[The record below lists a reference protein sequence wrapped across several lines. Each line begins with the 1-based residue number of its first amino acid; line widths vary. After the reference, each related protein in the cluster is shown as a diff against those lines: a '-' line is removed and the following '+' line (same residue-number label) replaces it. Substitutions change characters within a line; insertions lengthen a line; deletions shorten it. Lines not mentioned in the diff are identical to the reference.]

1 MEKYPQMTHGIVVL
15 GIGYILSQFFRAF
28 LAVLTPALR
37 SDIGA
42 GPEDLAFA
50 SGLWFFAFAAM
61 QLPVGWALDT
71 VGPRRTAA
79 ALLLVG
85 GGGGAAVFALATVPL
100 HIHIAMALIGIGC
113 APVLMAS
120 YYIFARE
127 YPPARFVV
135 LASVMVGIGT
145 FGNLVASYPMAIA
158 AETIGWRASLW
169 GLCAITSLTAIGIW
183 AVVRDP
189 ATPEG
194 EARGSLLAVFKI
206 KALWFIFPIMAVSY
220 AQVGAL
226 RGLWIGPYFED
237 VFAADAHQIGL
248 ATLLMGA
255 AMVAG
260 TFAYGPLDRLMGSTK
275 WVVIGGTSLNL
286 LALLGLIFF
295 PASGL
300 ILATLLMAAIGFFG
314 ATYAVI
320 IAHGR
325 SFLPPQLIGRGMTL
339 LNLCSIGGVGVAQFL
354 SGRAFGASQP
364 AVTAQ
369 APYVVIFTLF
379 AGMMAAGLCVYLF
392 SRDTTH

>member
-1 MEKYPQMTHGIVVL
+1 MTRGIALL
-15 GIGYILSQFFRAF
+15 GLGYILSQFFRAF
-28 LAVLTPALR
+28 LAVLSPALR

-79 ALLLVG
+79 ALLLIG

-100 HIHIAMALIGIGC
+100 HIHIAMVLIGIGC

-135 LASVMVGIGT
+135 LASVMVGVGT
-145 FGNLVASYPMAIA
+145 CGNLVASYPMAIA

-169 GLCAITSLTAIGIW
+169 ALCAITSLTAFGIW
-183 AVVRDP
+183 AVVTDP

-237 VFAADAHQIGL
+237 VFGADAHQIGL

-260 TFAYGPLDRLMGSTK
+260 TFAYGPLDRMVGSTK
-275 WVVIGGTSLNL
+275 WVVVAGTTLNL

-300 ILATLLMAAIGFFG
+300 ILATFLMAAIGFFG

-320 IAHGR
+320 ISHGR

-364 AVTAQ
+364 AITAQ

-379 AGMMAAGLCVYLF
+379 AGMMAVGLFVYLF
-392 SRDTTH
+392 SRDTPH

>member
-1 MEKYPQMTHGIVVL
+1 MTRGVALL
-15 GIGYILSQFFRAF
+15 GLGYVLSQFFRAF
-28 LAVLTPALR
+28 LAVLSPSLR
-37 SDIGA
+37 VDLGA
-42 GPEDLAFA
+42 TPEDLAFA
-50 SGLWFFAFAAM
+50 SGLWFFSFAAM

-79 ALLLVG
+79 SLLLVG
-85 GGGGAAVFALATVPL
+85 GGGGAALFAVATQPL
-100 HIHIAMALIGIGC
+100 HINLAMILIGIGC
-113 APVLMAS
+113 APVLMGA

-127 YPPARFVV
+127 FAPSRFVV

-145 FGNLVASYPMAIA
+145 LGNLVASYPMAIA

-169 GLCAITSLTAIGIW
+169 GLCAITTLTAVGIW
-183 AVVRDP
+183 SVVRDP

-194 EARGSLLAVFKI
+194 EQRGSLLGVFKI
-206 KALWFIFPIMAVSY
+206 KALWFIFPIMSVSY

-237 VFAADAHQIGL
+237 VFAANAHQIGW
-248 ATLLMGA
+248 ATLLMGI

-260 TFAYGPLDRLMGSTK
+260 SLAYGPLDRVIGSTK
-275 WVVIGGTSLNL
+275 WVIVGGTALNL
-286 LALLGLIFF
+286 AALVALMLF
-295 PASGL
+295 PDSGI
-300 ILATLLMAAIGFFG
+300 ILATALMAAVGFFG

-325 SFLPPQLIGRGMTL
+325 SFMPPQLVGRGMTL

-354 SGRAFGASQP
+354 SGRVYAASQP

-369 APYVVIFTLF
+369 APYVMIFTLF
-379 AGMMAAGLCVYLF
+379 AGLMAAGLFVYLF
-392 SRDTTH
+392 SRDTGE

>member
-1 MEKYPQMTHGIVVL
+1 MKRGIALL
-15 GIGYILSQFFRAF
+15 GLGYVLSQFFRAF

-206 KALWFIFPIMAVSY
+206 KALWFIFPIMSVSY

-237 VFAADAHQIGL
+237 VFGADAHQIGL

-260 TFAYGPLDRLMGSTK
+260 TFAYGPLDRIMGSTK

-354 SGRAFGASQP
+354 SGRAFAASQP

-379 AGMMAAGLCVYLF
+379 AGMMAAGLLVYLF
-392 SRDTTH
+392 SRDTAH

>member
-1 MEKYPQMTHGIVVL
+1 MSRGIALL
-15 GIGYILSQFFRAF
+15 GLAYVLSQFFRAF
-28 LAVLTPALR
+28 LAVLSPALR
-37 SDIGA
+37 SDVGA

-79 ALLLVG
+79 SLLLIG
-85 GGGGAAVFALATVPL
+85 GGGGAAIFALATTPL
-100 HIHIAMALIGIGC
+100 HIGVAMALIGVGC

-135 LASVMVGIGT
+135 LASVMVGVGT
-145 FGNLVASYPMAIA
+145 SGNLVASYPMAIA

-169 GLCAITSLTAIGIW
+169 GLCAITSLTALGIW
-183 AVVRDP
+183 VVVRDP

-194 EARGSLLAVFKI
+194 ETRGSLLAVFKI

-237 VFAADAHQIGL
+237 VFSASAHQVGL

-260 TFAYGPLDRLMGSTK
+260 TFAYGPLDRVMGSTK
-275 WVVIGGTSLNL
+275 WVVIGGTVINL
-286 LALLGLIFF
+286 VALCGLIFF
-295 PASGL
+295 PVSGL
-300 ILATLLMAAIGFFG
+300 ALATVLMAAIGFFG
-314 ATYAVI
+314 ATYAI
-320 IAHGR
+320 IISHGR
-325 SFLPPQLIGRGMTL
+325 SFLPPNLIGRGMTL

-354 SGRAFGASQP
+354 SGRAYAASQP
-364 AVTAQ
+364 ATTVQ

-379 AGMMAAGLCVYLF
+379 AVLMAAGLFVYLF

>member
-1 MEKYPQMTHGIVVL
+1 MSRGIALL
-15 GIGYILSQFFRAF
+15 GLAYVLSQFFRAF
-28 LAVLTPALR
+28 LAVLSPALR
-37 SDIGA
+37 SDVGA

-79 ALLLVG
+79 SLLLIG
-85 GGGGAAVFALATVPL
+85 GGGGAAIFALATTPL
-100 HIHIAMALIGIGC
+100 HIGVAMALIGVGC

-135 LASVMVGIGT
+135 LASVMVGVGT
-145 FGNLVASYPMAIA
+145 SGNLVASYPMAIA

-169 GLCAITSLTAIGIW
+169 GLCAITSLTALGIW
-183 AVVRDP
+183 VVVRDP

-237 VFAADAHQIGL
+237 VFSASAHQIGL

-260 TFAYGPLDRLMGSTK
+260 TFAYGPLDRVMGSTK
-275 WVVIGGTSLNL
+275 WVVIGGTVINL
-286 LALLGLIFF
+286 VALCGLIFF
-295 PASGL
+295 PVSGL
-300 ILATLLMAAIGFFG
+300 ALATVLMAAIGFFG
-314 ATYAVI
+314 ATYAI
-320 IAHGR
+320 IISHGR
-325 SFLPPQLIGRGMTL
+325 SFLPPNLIGRGMTL

-354 SGRAFGASQP
+354 SGRAYAASQP
-364 AVTAQ
+364 ATTVQ

-379 AGMMAAGLCVYLF
+379 AVLMAAGLFVYLF
-392 SRDTTH
+392 SLDTTH

>member
-1 MEKYPQMTHGIVVL
+1 MTRGVALL
-15 GIGYILSQFFRAF
+15 GLGYVLSQFFRAF
-28 LAVLTPALR
+28 LAVLSPSLR
-37 SDIGA
+37 VDLGA
-42 GPEDLAFA
+42 TPEDLAFA
-50 SGLWFFAFAAM
+50 SGLWFFSFAAM

-79 ALLLVG
+79 SLLLVG
-85 GGGGAAVFALATVPL
+85 GGGGAALFAVATQPL
-100 HIHIAMALIGIGC
+100 HINLAMVLIGIGC
-113 APVLMAS
+113 APVLMGA

-127 YPPARFVV
+127 FAPSRFVV

-145 FGNLVASYPMAIA
+145 LGNLVASYPMAIA

-169 GLCAITSLTAIGIW
+169 GLCAITTLTAIGIW
-183 AVVRDP
+183 SVVCDP

-194 EARGSLLAVFKI
+194 EQRGSLLGVFKI
-206 KALWFIFPIMAVSY
+206 KALWFIFPIMSVSY

-237 VFAADAHQIGL
+237 VFAANAHQIGW
-248 ATLLMGA
+248 ATLLMGI

-260 TFAYGPLDRLMGSTK
+260 SLAYGPLDRVIGSTK
-275 WVVIGGTSLNL
+275 WVIVGGTALNL
-286 LALLGLIFF
+286 AALVALMLF
-295 PASGL
+295 PDSGI
-300 ILATLLMAAIGFFG
+300 ILATALMAAVGFFG

-325 SFLPPQLIGRGMTL
+325 SFMPPQLVGRGMTL

-354 SGRAFGASQP
+354 SGRVYATSQP

-369 APYVVIFTLF
+369 APYVMIFTLF
-379 AGMMAAGLCVYLF
+379 AALMAAGLFVYLF
-392 SRDTTH
+392 SRDAGE

>member
-1 MEKYPQMTHGIVVL
+1 MTRGVALL
-15 GIGYILSQFFRAF
+15 GLGYVLSQFFRAF
-28 LAVLTPALR
+28 LAVLSPSLR
-37 SDIGA
+37 VDLGA
-42 GPEDLAFA
+42 TPEDLAFA
-50 SGLWFFAFAAM
+50 SGLWFFSFAAM

-79 ALLLVG
+79 SLLLVG
-85 GGGGAAVFALATVPL
+85 GGGGAALFAVATQPL
-100 HIHIAMALIGIGC
+100 HINLAMVLIGIGC
-113 APVLMAS
+113 APVLMGA

-127 YPPARFVV
+127 FAPSRFVV

-145 FGNLVASYPMAIA
+145 LGNLVASYPMAIA

-169 GLCAITSLTAIGIW
+169 GLCAITTLTAIGIW
-183 AVVRDP
+183 SVVRDP

-194 EARGSLLAVFKI
+194 EQRGNLLGVFKI
-206 KALWFIFPIMAVSY
+206 KALWFIFPIMSVSY

-237 VFAADAHQIGL
+237 VFAANAHQIGW
-248 ATLLMGA
+248 ATLLMGI

-260 TFAYGPLDRLMGSTK
+260 SLAYGPLDRVIGSTK
-275 WVVIGGTSLNL
+275 WVIVGGTALNL
-286 LALLGLIFF
+286 AALVALMLF
-295 PASGL
+295 PDSGI
-300 ILATLLMAAIGFFG
+300 ILATALMAAVGFFG

-325 SFLPPQLIGRGMTL
+325 SFMPPQLVGRGMTL

-354 SGRAFGASQP
+354 SGRVYAASQP

-369 APYVVIFTLF
+369 APYVMIFTLF
-379 AGMMAAGLCVYLF
+379 AALMAAGLFVYLF
-392 SRDTTH
+392 SRDAGE

>member
-1 MEKYPQMTHGIVVL
+1 MSRGIALL
-15 GIGYILSQFFRAF
+15 GLAYVLSQFFRAF
-28 LAVLTPALR
+28 LAVLSPALR
-37 SDIGA
+37 NDIGA

-71 VGPRRTAA
+71 IGPRRTAA
-79 ALLLVG
+79 SLLLVG
-85 GGGGAAVFALATVPL
+85 GGGGAAIFAMATSPL
-100 HIHIAMALIGIGC
+100 HIGVAMALIGVGC
-113 APVLMAS
+113 APVLMAA

-135 LASVMVGIGT
+135 LASVMVGVGT
-145 FGNLVASYPMAIA
+145 SGNLVASYPMAIA

-169 GLCAITSLTAIGIW
+169 GLGAITSLTALGIW
-183 AVVRDP
+183 IVVRDP

-194 EARGSLLAVFKI
+194 ETRGSLLAVFKI

-237 VFAADAHQIGL
+237 VFSASAHQIGL

-260 TFAYGPLDRLMGSTK
+260 TFAYGPLDRIIGSTK
-275 WVVIGGTSLNL
+275 WVVIVGTGINL
-286 LALLGLIFF
+286 AALCGLVLF
-295 PASGL
+295 PVSGL
-300 ILATLLMAAIGFFG
+300 AFATILMAAIGFFG
-314 ATYAVI
+314 ATYAI
-320 IAHGR
+320 IISHGR
-325 SFLPPQLIGRGMTL
+325 SFLPPNLIGRGMTL

-354 SGRAFGASQP
+354 SGRAYTASQP
-364 AVTAQ
+364 AATVQ

-379 AGMMAAGLCVYLF
+379 AVLMSAGLFVYLF

>member
-1 MEKYPQMTHGIVVL
+1 MTRGVALL
-15 GIGYILSQFFRAF
+15 GLGYVLSQFFRAF
-28 LAVLTPALR
+28 LAVLSPSLR
-37 SDIGA
+37 VDLGA
-42 GPEDLAFA
+42 TPEDLAFA
-50 SGLWFFAFAAM
+50 SGLWFLSFAAM

-79 ALLLVG
+79 SLLLVG
-85 GGGGAAVFALATVPL
+85 GGGGAALFAVATQPL
-100 HIHIAMALIGIGC
+100 HINLAMVLIGIGC
-113 APVLMAS
+113 APVLMGA

-127 YPPARFVV
+127 FAPSRFVV

-145 FGNLVASYPMAIA
+145 LGNLVASYPMAIA

-169 GLCAITSLTAIGIW
+169 GLCAITTLTAVGIW
-183 AVVRDP
+183 SVVRDP

-194 EARGSLLAVFKI
+194 EQRGSLLGVFKI
-206 KALWFIFPIMAVSY
+206 KALWFIFPIMSVSY

-237 VFAADAHQIGL
+237 VFAANAHQIGW
-248 ATLLMGA
+248 ATLLMGI

-260 TFAYGPLDRLMGSTK
+260 SLAYGPLDRVIGSTK
-275 WVVIGGTSLNL
+275 WVIVGGTALNL
-286 LALLGLIFF
+286 AALVALMLF
-295 PASGL
+295 PDSGI
-300 ILATLLMAAIGFFG
+300 ILATALMTAVGFFG

-325 SFLPPQLIGRGMTL
+325 SFMPPQLVGRGMTL

-354 SGRAFGASQP
+354 SGRVYATSQP

-369 APYVVIFTLF
+369 APYVMIFTLF
-379 AGMMAAGLCVYLF
+379 AVLMAAGLFVYLF
-392 SRDTTH
+392 SRDAGE

>member
-1 MEKYPQMTHGIVVL
+1 MTRGIALL
-15 GIGYILSQFFRAF
+15 GLAYVLSQFFRAF
-28 LAVLTPALR
+28 LAVLSPALR

-71 VGPRRTAA
+71 IGPRRTAA
-79 ALLLVG
+79 SLLLLG
-85 GGGGAAVFALATVPL
+85 GGGGAAVFALATTPL
-100 HIHIAMALIGIGC
+100 HINLAMVLIGIGC
-113 APVLMAS
+113 APVLMAA

-135 LASVMVGIGT
+135 LASVMVGVGT
-145 FGNLVASYPMAIA
+145 CGNLVASYPMAIA

-169 GLCAITSLTAIGIW
+169 GLCAITSLTALGIW

-189 ATPEG
+189 QTPEG
-194 EARGSLLAVFKI
+194 EERGSLLAVFKI

-226 RGLWIGPYFED
+226 RGLWIGPYIED
-237 VFAADAHQIGL
+237 VFSADAHQIGL

-255 AMVAG
+255 AMVVG
-260 TFAYGPLDRLMGSTK
+260 TFAYGPLDRLVGSTK

-286 LALLGLIFF
+286 AALVGLIIY
-295 PASGL
+295 PASSV

-314 ATYAVI
+314 ATYAI
-320 IAHGR
+320 IISHGR

-354 SGRAFGASQP
+354 SGRAYAASQP
-364 AVTAQ
+364 AVTLQ
-369 APYVVIFTLF
+369 TPYVVIFTLF
-379 AGMMAAGLCVYLF
+379 ALLMAAGLIVYLF

>member
-1 MEKYPQMTHGIVVL
+1 MTRGVALL
-15 GIGYILSQFFRAF
+15 GLGYVLSQFFRAF
-28 LAVLTPALR
+28 LAVLSPSLR
-37 SDIGA
+37 VDLGA
-42 GPEDLAFA
+42 TPEDLAFA
-50 SGLWFFAFAAM
+50 SGLWFFSFAAM

-79 ALLLVG
+79 SLLLVG
-85 GGGGAAVFALATVPL
+85 GGGGAALFAVATQPL
-100 HIHIAMALIGIGC
+100 HINLAMVLIGIGC
-113 APVLMAS
+113 APVLMGA

-127 YPPARFVV
+127 FAPSRFVV

-145 FGNLVASYPMAIA
+145 LGNLVASYPMAIA

-169 GLCAITSLTAIGIW
+169 GLCAITTLTAVGIW
-183 AVVRDP
+183 SVVRDP

-194 EARGSLLAVFKI
+194 EQRGSLLGVFKI
-206 KALWFIFPIMAVSY
+206 KALWFIFPIMSVSY

-237 VFAADAHQIGL
+237 VFAANAHQIGW
-248 ATLLMGA
+248 ATLLMGI

-260 TFAYGPLDRLMGSTK
+260 SLAYGPLDRVIGSTK
-275 WVVIGGTSLNL
+275 WVIVGGTALNL
-286 LALLGLIFF
+286 AALVALMLF
-295 PASGL
+295 PDSGI
-300 ILATLLMAAIGFFG
+300 ILATALMAAVGFFG

-325 SFLPPQLIGRGMTL
+325 SFMPPQLVGRGMTL

-354 SGRAFGASQP
+354 SGRVYAASQP

-369 APYVVIFTLF
+369 APYVMIFTLF
-379 AGMMAAGLCVYLF
+379 AGLMAAGLFVYLF
-392 SRDTTH
+392 SRDAGE

>member
-1 MEKYPQMTHGIVVL
+1 MTRGVALL
-15 GIGYILSQFFRAF
+15 GLGYVLSQFFRAF
-28 LAVLTPALR
+28 LAVLSPSLR
-37 SDIGA
+37 VDLGA
-42 GPEDLAFA
+42 TPEDLAFA
-50 SGLWFFAFAAM
+50 SGLWFLSFAAM

-79 ALLLVG
+79 SLLLVG
-85 GGGGAAVFALATVPL
+85 GGGGAALFAVATQPL
-100 HIHIAMALIGIGC
+100 HINLAMVLIGIGC
-113 APVLMAS
+113 APVLMGA

-127 YPPARFVV
+127 FAPSRFVV

-145 FGNLVASYPMAIA
+145 LGNLVASYPMAIA

-169 GLCAITSLTAIGIW
+169 GLCAITTLTAIGIW
-183 AVVRDP
+183 SVVRDP

-194 EARGSLLAVFKI
+194 EQRGSLLGVFKI
-206 KALWFIFPIMAVSY
+206 KALWFIFPIMSVSY

-237 VFAADAHQIGL
+237 VFAANAHQIGW
-248 ATLLMGA
+248 ATLLMGI

-260 TFAYGPLDRLMGSTK
+260 SLAYGPLDRVIGSTK
-275 WVVIGGTSLNL
+275 WVIVGGTALNL
-286 LALLGLIFF
+286 AALVALMLF
-295 PASGL
+295 PDSGI
-300 ILATLLMAAIGFFG
+300 ILATALMAAVGFFG

-325 SFLPPQLIGRGMTL
+325 SFMPPQLVGRGMTL

-354 SGRAFGASQP
+354 SGRVYAASQP

-369 APYVVIFTLF
+369 APYVMIFTLF
-379 AGMMAAGLCVYLF
+379 AALMAAGLFVYLF
-392 SRDTTH
+392 SRDAGE

>member
-1 MEKYPQMTHGIVVL
+1 MTRGVALL
-15 GIGYILSQFFRAF
+15 GLGYVLSQFFRAF
-28 LAVLTPALR
+28 LAVLSPSLR
-37 SDIGA
+37 VDLGA
-42 GPEDLAFA
+42 TPEDLAFA
-50 SGLWFFAFAAM
+50 SGLWFFSFAAM

-79 ALLLVG
+79 SLLLVG
-85 GGGGAAVFALATVPL
+85 GGGGAALFAVATQPL
-100 HIHIAMALIGIGC
+100 HINLAMVLIGIGC
-113 APVLMAS
+113 APVLMGA

-127 YPPARFVV
+127 FAPSRFVV

-145 FGNLVASYPMAIA
+145 LGNLVASYPMAIA

-169 GLCAITSLTAIGIW
+169 GLCAITTLTAIGIW
-183 AVVRDP
+183 SVVRDP

-194 EARGSLLAVFKI
+194 EQRGSLLGVFKI
-206 KALWFIFPIMAVSY
+206 KALWFIFPIMSVSY

-237 VFAADAHQIGL
+237 VFAANAHQIGW
-248 ATLLMGA
+248 ATLLMGI

-260 TFAYGPLDRLMGSTK
+260 SLAYGPLDRVIGSTK
-275 WVVIGGTSLNL
+275 WVIVGGTALNL
-286 LALLGLIFF
+286 AALVALMLF
-295 PASGL
+295 PDSGI
-300 ILATLLMAAIGFFG
+300 ILATALMAAVGFFG

-325 SFLPPQLIGRGMTL
+325 SFMPPQLVGRGMTL

-354 SGRAFGASQP
+354 SGRVYAASQP

-369 APYVVIFTLF
+369 APYVMIFTLF
-379 AGMMAAGLCVYLF
+379 AGLMAAGLFVYLF
-392 SRDTTH
+392 SRDTGE

>member
-1 MEKYPQMTHGIVVL
+1 MTRGIALL
-15 GIGYILSQFFRAF
+15 GLAYVLSQFFRAF
-28 LAVLTPALR
+28 LAVLSPALR
-37 SDIGA
+37 ADIGA

-79 ALLLVG
+79 SLLLLG
-85 GGGGAAVFALATVPL
+85 GGGGAAIFALATTPL
-100 HIHIAMALIGIGC
+100 HIDIAMVLVGIGC

-135 LASVMVGIGT
+135 LASVMVGVGT
-145 FGNLVASYPMAIA
+145 CGNLVASYPMAIA

-169 GLCAITSLTAIGIW
+169 GLCAITSLTALGIW

-194 EARGSLLAVFKI
+194 EVRGSLLAVFKI

-237 VFAADAHQIGL
+237 VFNADAHQIGL

-260 TFAYGPLDRLMGSTK
+260 TFAYGPLDRLAGSTK
-275 WVVIGGTSLNL
+275 WVVVAGTTVNL
-286 LALLGLIFF
+286 LALCGLIFF

-300 ILATLLMAAIGFFG
+300 ILATCLMAAIGFFG

-325 SFLPPQLIGRGMTL
+325 SFLPPHLIGRGMTL

-364 AVTAQ
+364 AITAQ

-379 AGMMAAGLCVYLF
+379 AGMMAAGLFVYLF

>member
-1 MEKYPQMTHGIVVL
+1 MMRGVALL
-15 GIGYILSQFFRAF
+15 GLGYVLSQFFRAF
-28 LAVLTPALR
+28 LAVLSPSLR
-37 SDIGA
+37 VDLGA
-42 GPEDLAFA
+42 TPEDLAFA
-50 SGLWFFAFAAM
+50 SGLWFFSFAAM

-79 ALLLVG
+79 SLLLIG
-85 GGGGAAVFALATVPL
+85 GGGGAALFAVATQPL
-100 HIHIAMALIGIGC
+100 HINLAMVLIGIGC
-113 APVLMAS
+113 APVLMGA

-127 YPPARFVV
+127 FAPSRFVV

-169 GLCAITSLTAIGIW
+169 GLCAITTLTAIGIW
-183 AVVRDP
+183 CVVRDP

-194 EARGSLLAVFKI
+194 EQRGSLLGVFKI
-206 KALWFIFPIMAVSY
+206 KALWFIFPIMSVSY

-237 VFAADAHQIGL
+237 VFAANAHQIGW
-248 ATLLMGA
+248 ATLLMGI

-260 TFAYGPLDRLMGSTK
+260 SLAYGPLDRVIGSTK
-275 WVVIGGTSLNL
+275 WVIVGGTALNL
-286 LALLGLIFF
+286 AALVALMLF
-295 PASGL
+295 PDSGI
-300 ILATLLMAAIGFFG
+300 ILATALMAAVGFFG

-325 SFLPPQLIGRGMTL
+325 SFMPPQLVGRGMTL

-354 SGRAFGASQP
+354 SGRVYAASQP

-369 APYVVIFTLF
+369 APYVMIFTLF
-379 AGMMAAGLCVYLF
+379 AALMAAGLFVYLF
-392 SRDTTH
+392 SRDAGE